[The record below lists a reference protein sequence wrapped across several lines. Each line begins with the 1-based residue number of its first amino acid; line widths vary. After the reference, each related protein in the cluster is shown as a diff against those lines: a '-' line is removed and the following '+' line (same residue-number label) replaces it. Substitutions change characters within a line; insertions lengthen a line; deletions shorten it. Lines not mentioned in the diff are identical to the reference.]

1 MAQKL
6 DADDTP
12 KAVQKLNLMHERE
25 HVVIAYGQELGYQ
38 HGAKFQI
45 LSAWK
50 RWYSQPGI
58 NVCVV
63 TDKPNLFEGYPV
75 RTIRITEQNWRD
87 WSLNGLQHFGI
98 KLRALEQSMR
108 TTDAP
113 VSMLL
118 DTDTYW
124 IRNPES
130 LARVIEDGRAVMFC
144 DEGAVKGTRNTSI
157 DRFNEGLAN
166 QSVAWGELNYQLSSQ
181 SRMLNSSIV
190 GLHKKNIEILVEAFR
205 LFKVLEPLVNAHTV
219 EQFALAETLR
229 VNKIEVKFGS
239 AHTRDWSSIGRKN
252 YATPILKQFFEKH
265 GENDFEKH
273 LENLDSIVIRRPLK
287 TLLKQKLA
295 RFRGLN

>member
-1 MAQKL
+1 MAWKITR
-6 DADDTP
+6 DDTS
-12 KAVQKLNLMHERE
+12 KAVQKLSLMHKRE
-25 HVVIAYGQELGYQ
+25 HVVIAYGHELGYQ

-50 RWYSQPGI
+50 RWYSEPGVS
-58 NVCVV
+58 VCVV
-63 TDKPNLFEGYPV
+63 TDKPKLFENYPV
-75 RTIRITEQNWRD
+75 RTVQITEQKARD

-98 KLRALEQSMR
+98 KLRALEHSMR

-113 VSMLL
+113 ISMLL

-130 LARVIEDGRAVMFC
+130 LATVICDGRAIMYC
-144 DEGAVKGTRNTSI
+144 DEGTVNGTQNTSI
-157 DRFNEGLAN
+157 NRFNEGLAN
-166 QSVAWGELNYQLSSQ
+166 QSVEWGKLNYQLSSK

-190 GLHKKNIEILVEAFR
+190 GLHKKNIEILVEAFE
-205 LFKVLEPLVNAHTV
+205 LFSVLEPLVNAHTV
-219 EQFALAETLR
+219 EQFALGETFR
-229 VNKIEVKFGS
+229 VNKIDVKFGS
-239 AHTRDWSSIGRKN
+239 TYTRDWSSIGRKN
-252 YATPILKQFFEKH
+252 YATPILKQFFEKY

-273 LENLDSIVIRRPLK
+273 LKNLSSIVIRRPLK

>member
-1 MAQKL
+1 
-6 DADDTP
+6 
-12 KAVQKLNLMHERE
+12 MHERAR
-25 HVVIAYGQELGYQ
+25 VIAYGQELGYQ

-50 RWYSQPGI
+50 RWYSQPGV

-166 QSVAWGELNYQLSSQ
+166 QSVAWGKLNYQLSSQ

-190 GLHKKNIEILVEAFR
+190 AYIKRILRSLSRHFDSLR
-205 LFKVLEPLVNAHTV
+205 YWNPL
-219 EQFALAETLR
+219 
-229 VNKIEVKFGS
+229 
-239 AHTRDWSSIGRKN
+239 
-252 YATPILKQFFEKH
+252 
-265 GENDFEKH
+265 
-273 LENLDSIVIRRPLK
+273 
-287 TLLKQKLA
+287 
-295 RFRGLN
+295 